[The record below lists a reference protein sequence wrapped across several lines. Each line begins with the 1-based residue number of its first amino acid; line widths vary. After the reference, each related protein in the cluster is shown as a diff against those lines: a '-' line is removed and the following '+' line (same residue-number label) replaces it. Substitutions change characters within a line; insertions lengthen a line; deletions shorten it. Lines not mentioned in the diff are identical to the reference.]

1 MEETT
6 EPQFEI
12 PELNTL
18 PKRRG
23 KSKKRN
29 STVLDTETS
38 PEINNNAKRPPLRRG
53 SSFTFLTP
61 SSQWDFS
68 LKRKRREKD
77 DDSVSLS
84 SFDFKQTGATTDR
97 HFFGVNDEGPTVN
110 VTSTSFLESFHQN
123 HLFLPRDTP
132 LFLPQATHS
141 PPYPFLPQGLLGSC
155 EGSV

>member
-18 PKRRG
+18 PKRR

-77 DDSVSLS
+77 DDTVSLS
-84 SFDFKQTGATTDR
+84 NFDFKVG
-97 HFFGVNDEGPTVN
+97 
-110 VTSTSFLESFHQN
+110 
-123 HLFLPRDTP
+123 HLTI
-132 LFLPQATHS
+132 PQASTHARMHS
-141 PPYPFLPQGLLGSC
+141 HTLNDFLMNRFKGGVSLVLWDGPLYIGALYLPPLAPQIS
-155 EGSV
+155 EQS